1 MLDQRGGACSAPLAA
16 ILVVTVLCAAVPL
29 AAWENCSP
37 DDDPSDPT
45 ARWLWRVED
54 YPHPIRHPRYCNR
67 YSASFVCDPDRVIG
81 KKQADALDRLIERIR
96 NETLCI
102 CPSCGGRGSGNR
114 GITLGVALMENMQ
127 PQPNV
132 PMSETVR
139 LFAETLRKQWGLGH
153 CDDDILLL
161 ISTRDHQSHTL
172 VGPAVADVFPQ
183 EVADQIYLE
192 SRGHFSNCL
201 FYQGL
206 ESMVQS
212 YFDMLRR
219 LQAKGSVGQRHS
231 GNAGPNAGLIVGI
244 VFGVLALMVLVAGT
258 LFFLVNRC
266 GDAGNFPGKTSKT
279 LSTAGLPD
287 AWRTLKRQRQG
298 RRRTVQDR
306 PLASVVV
313 PAESVRTPAEVTC
326 SPDERELL
334 RNGSCD
340 SPVTVDH
347 VANEHG
353 SGYATED
360 SLNPASEDEGSSS
373 DAEDSEGGSTAE
385 VSSSAADSVADEAA
399 QPTAERGKLD
409 AVLGLL
415 HLSAPQIGLAASARP
430 SRNVAEEPAQHGK
443 PDAVSGLLY
452 SSAPQ
457 IGLALSTR
465 CPESVAEDRV
475 QHSAVQSKPDD
486 VL

>member
-1 MLDQRGGACSAPLAA
+1 MAAAMLDERGGACSAPLAA
-16 ILVVTVLCAAVPL
+16 ILVVTVLCAPVPL

-81 KKQADALDRLIERIR
+81 KKQADSLDRLIERIR

-102 CPSCGGRGSGNR
+102 CPSCGGRGSENR

-127 PQPNV
+127 PQPNM

-219 LQAKGSVGQRHS
+219 LQAKGPVGQRHS
-231 GNAGPNAGLIVGI
+231 GNAGPSAGLIVGI

-266 GDAGNFPGKTSKT
+266 GDAGNFP
-279 LSTAGLPD
+279 GLPD

-326 SPDERELL
+326 SPDEREHL

-385 VSSSAADSVADEAA
+385 VSSSAADSVADEAV
-399 QPTAERGKLD
+399 QPSAERGKLD
-409 AVLGLL
+409 AALGLL

-465 CPESVAEDRV
+465 CPESAAEDRV
-475 QHSAVQSKPDD
+475 QHSAVQSKLDD